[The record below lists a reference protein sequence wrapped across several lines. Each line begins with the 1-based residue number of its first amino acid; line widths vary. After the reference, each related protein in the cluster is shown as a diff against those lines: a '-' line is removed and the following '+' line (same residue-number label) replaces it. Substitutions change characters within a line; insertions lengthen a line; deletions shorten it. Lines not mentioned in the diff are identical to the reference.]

1 MGCRCR
7 WCGGLRLGWLWAA
20 WWRLDLDGPGIGVHG
35 MGSGQLD
42 ELKKGQEKN
51 ECRSER
57 LVRCNPRKSQH
68 DLKIWIRVWVAKES
82 I

>member
-1 MGCRCR
+1 
-7 WCGGLRLGWLWAA
+7 
-20 WWRLDLDGPGIGVHG
+20 